1 MKVSDAYNIIQD
13 CLHLRAV
20 LVQKPFSL
28 TDEEKEQIRELLWDF
43 KEELLNK
50 EVK

>member
-1 MKVSDAYNIIQD
+1 MKVSDAYNIVQD
-13 CLHLRAV
+13 CLRLREA
-20 LVQKPFSL
+20 LAQEPFSL
-28 TDEEKEQIRELLWDF
+28 TEEEKEQIRELLWDF

>member
-1 MKVSDAYNIIQD
+1 MKVSDAYNIMQD
-13 CLHLRAV
+13 CLRLRAA
-20 LVQKPFSL
+20 LAQEPFSL
-28 TDEEKEQIRELLWDF
+28 TDEERKQIRKLLWDY

>member
-1 MKVSDAYNIIQD
+1 MKVSDACNIVQD
-13 CLHLRAV
+13 CLRLRAA
-20 LVQKPFSL
+20 LAQEPFSL
-28 TDEEKEQIRELLWDF
+28 TEEEKEQIRELLWGF